1 MQASR
6 LTGTVTRAAI
16 ASGDSARPIAAKR
29 EVEDDVMGAHVRVDV
44 AVRVR
49 EERLRGAPG
58 GSVEH

>member
-16 ASGDSARPIAAKR
+16 VSGDSARPIAAER
-29 EVEDDVMGAHVRVDV
+29 EVKDDVVGAQVRVDV

-49 EERLRGAPG
+49 EKRLRSAPC